1 MTPGVGG
8 PQSFCHTG
16 VTLVPFKAAVIESQE
31 VELKLELP
39 PGEIEAFRHA
49 PVLGDPARR
58 PVDQITTYFD
68 TDKGEL
74 RKAGYSLRLRRKGK
88 SCHQTVKQRGADS
101 GGFSS
106 RAEWETRVEEPQL
119 DFEALKATP
128 VGKLLTRRDMRK
140 RLARVSETQV
150 RRTTWLIPL
159 GASEIE
165 LILDE
170 GRVVSDGREE
180 PISEIELELKRGARS
195 DLFALAQM
203 LGEGLTLRM
212 GVMSKSE
219 RGFRLLEG
227 RSARAHKAE
236 KVRLDPE
243 MTIGEAFAVIV
254 QSCLRHFRLNE
265 PLISSDMNAAAL
277 HQARVAMRRL
287 RSALTL
293 FKPVLADADF
303 PRLRSELRWFTDQLG
318 EARNLDVIL
327 AIGPNDPARPDAAL
341 RRQLRERRKEAYRR
355 VQGALAERRL
365 PALILDLVAWSEVGD
380 WRRKEEAR
388 QPIASFAEA
397 RLDRAWKRVRRQGKG
412 LGALAAEDRHRLR
425 IEMKKLRYAVEF
437 FVSLAPRKSRARQKL
452 FSGHLRSLQELL
464 GELNDIETRRQLA
477 PELFEAGDLSLEREV
492 EGLIARAEQ
501 AYDAMRALGPYWR

>member
-1 MTPGVGG
+1 M
-8 PQSFCHTG
+8 
-16 VTLVPFKAAVIESQE
+16 IESQE

-39 PGEIEAFRHA
+39 PGEVEAFRHA
-49 PVLGDPARR
+49 AVLGDPARR
-58 PVDQITTYFD
+58 PVDQLTTYFD

-106 RAEWETRVEEPQL
+106 RAEWETKVETPQL

-128 VGKLLTRRDMRK
+128 VGKLLTRKDMRK
-140 RLARVSETQV
+140 RLSQVSETQV
-150 RRTTWLIPL
+150 RRTTWVIAL

-170 GRVVSDGREE
+170 GRVVSDGREA
-180 PISEIELELKRGARS
+180 PISEIELELKRGARA

-219 RGFRLLEG
+219 RGFRLLED

-236 KVRLDPE
+236 KVRLEPG
-243 MTIGEAFAVIV
+243 MTIAEAFAIIV

-265 PLISSDMNAAAL
+265 PLIANDMNASAL

-293 FKPVLADADF
+293 FRPVLVDADF

-318 EARNLDVIL
+318 DARNLDVIL
-327 AIGPNDPARPDAAL
+327 ATRPTEGVQPDPAL
-341 RRQLRERRKEAYRR
+341 RRQLRRQRKEAYQR
-355 VQGALAERRL
+355 VQRALAERRL
-365 PALILDLVAWSEVGD
+365 PALILDLVAWSEAGD
-380 WRRKEEAR
+380 WRSEEPAR
-388 QPIASFAEA
+388 QPIGDFAEA

-412 LGALAAEDRHRLR
+412 LGALSVEDRHRLR
-425 IEMKKLRYAVEF
+425 IEMKKLRYATEF
-437 FVSLAPRKSRARQKL
+437 FASLAPRKARSRQKL
-452 FSGHLRSLQELL
+452 FMGHLRELQELL
-464 GELNDIETRRQLA
+464 GDLNDIETRRQLA
-477 PELFEAGDLSLEREV
+477 PELFEDGDGAQEAQV
-492 EGLIARAEQ
+492 AGLIARAEQ
-501 AYDAMRALGPYWR
+501 SYDAMRELGPYWR

>member
-1 MTPGVGG
+1 MI
-8 PQSFCHTG
+8 
-16 VTLVPFKAAVIESQE
+16 KSQE

-58 PVDQITTYFD
+58 PVDQLTTYFD

-74 RKAGYSLRLRRKGK
+74 RKAGYSLRLRRKGRA
-88 SCHQTVKQRGADS
+88 CLQTVKHRGADS

-106 RAEWETRVEEPQL
+106 RAEWETKVETPQL

-128 VGKLLTRRDMRK
+128 VGKLLTKRDMRK
-140 RLARVSETQV
+140 RLAQVSETQV
-150 RRTTWLIPL
+150 RRTTWVIPL

-170 GRVVSDGREE
+170 GRVVSDGREM

-219 RGFRLLEG
+219 RGFRLLED
-227 RSARAHKAE
+227 RNARAHKAE
-236 KVRLDPE
+236 KVKLDPG

-265 PLISSDMNAAAL
+265 PLIASDLNAAAL

-293 FKPVLADADF
+293 FRPVLIDADF

-318 EARNLDVIL
+318 DARNLDVIL
-327 AIGPNDPARPDAAL
+327 ATRPQEGVQPDPAL
-341 RRQLRERRKEAYRR
+341 RRQLRRQRKEAYER
-355 VQGALAERRL
+355 VQRALAERRL

-380 WRRKEEAR
+380 WRRQETAK
-388 QPIASFAEA
+388 PTIGPFAEA
-397 RLDRAWKRVRRQGKG
+397 RLDRAWKRVRKRGKE

-425 IEMKKLRYAVEF
+425 IEMKKLRYAAEF
-437 FVSLAPRKSRARQKL
+437 FAGLAPRNRRGQQKL
-452 FSGHLRSLQELL
+452 FTRHLRDLQERL

-477 PELFEAGDLSLEREV
+477 PRLFESGDGAVDGAEAE
-492 EGLIARAEQ
+492 LIARAEQ
-501 AYDAMRALGPYWR
+501 AYEAMRALGPYWR

>member
-1 MTPGVGG
+1 MI
-8 PQSFCHTG
+8 
-16 VTLVPFKAAVIESQE
+16 KSQE

-39 PGEIEAFRHA
+39 PGQIEAFRHS

-58 PVDQITTYFD
+58 PVDQLTTYFD
-68 TDKGEL
+68 TEKGEL
-74 RKAGYSLRLRRKGK
+74 RKAGYSLRLRRKGRN
-88 SCHQTVKQRGADS
+88 CLQTVKHRGADS

-106 RAEWETRVEEPQL
+106 RAEWETKVETPQL

-128 VGKLLTRRDMRK
+128 VGKLLTKRDMRK
-140 RLARVSETQV
+140 RLALVSETQV
-150 RRTTWLIPL
+150 RRTTWVIPL

-170 GRVVSDGREE
+170 GRVVSGGREM
-180 PISEIELELKRGARS
+180 PISEIELELKRGVRA

-219 RGFRLLEG
+219 RGFRLLED

-236 KVRLDPE
+236 KVRLDPG

-265 PLISSDMNAAAL
+265 PLIAGDMNAAAL
-277 HQARVAMRRL
+277 HQARVALRRL

-293 FKPVLADADF
+293 FRPVLVDADF

-318 EARNLDVIL
+318 DARNLDVIL
-327 AIGPNDPARPDAAL
+327 ATGPQEGVKPDPAL
-341 RRQLRERRKEAYRR
+341 RRQLRRQRKEAYGR
-355 VQGALAERRL
+355 VQGTLAERRL
-365 PALILDLVAWSEVGD
+365 PALILDLVAWSEAGD
-380 WRRKEEAR
+380 WRRQEAAK
-388 QPIASFAEA
+388 QPIGAFAEA
-397 RLDRAWKRVRRQGKG
+397 RLDRAWKRVRKQGQG
-412 LGALAAEDRHRLR
+412 IGALTVEDRHRLR

-437 FVSLAPRKSRARQKL
+437 FASLAARNLRRQQKL
-452 FSGHLRSLQELL
+452 FSGHLRDLQELL
-464 GELNDIETRRQLA
+464 GDLNDIETRRQLA
-477 PELFEAGDLSLEREV
+477 PELFEAGDGALEGEV
-492 EGLIARAEQ
+492 AGLIARAEQ
-501 AYDAMRALGPYWR
+501 AYEAMRELGPYWR

>member
-1 MTPGVGG
+1 MLAG
-8 PQSFCHTG
+8 PDRRDR
-16 VTLVPFKAAVIESQE
+16 PPVIKSQE

-39 PGEIEAFRHA
+39 PGQIEAFRHA

-58 PVDQITTYFD
+58 PVDQLTTYFD

-88 SCHQTVKQRGADS
+88 SCLQTVKQRGADS

-106 RAEWETRVEEPQL
+106 RAEWETRVETPQL

-128 VGKLLTRRDMRK
+128 VGKLLTKRDMRR
-140 RLARVSETQV
+140 RLAQVSETQV
-150 RRTTWLIPL
+150 RRTTWVIPL

-165 LILDE
+165 AILDE
-170 GRVVSDGREE
+170 GRVVGNGRET
-180 PISEIELELKRGARS
+180 PISEIELELKRGARA

-219 RGFRLLEG
+219 RGFRLLED

-236 KVRLDPE
+236 KVRLDPG
-243 MTIGEAFAVIV
+243 MAIREAFAVIV

-265 PLISSDMNAAAL
+265 PLIANDMNAAAL

-293 FKPVLADADF
+293 FRPVLVDADF

-318 EARNLDVIL
+318 DARNLDVIL
-327 AIGPNDPARPDAAL
+327 ATRTQEGTRSDPAL
-341 RRQLRERRKEAYRR
+341 RRQLRRQRKEAYAR
-355 VQGALAERRL
+355 VQRALAERRL
-365 PALILDLVAWSEVGD
+365 PARILDLVAWSEVGD
-380 WRRKEEAR
+380 WRSQEAAR
-388 QPIASFAEA
+388 QPIEAFAGA
-397 RLDRAWKRVRRQGKG
+397 RLDRAWKRIRKQGKG
-412 LGALAAEDRHRLR
+412 LGALAVEDRHRLR
-425 IEMKKLRYAVEF
+425 IETKKLRYAAEF
-437 FVSLAPRKSRARQKL
+437 FASLAPRNRRRQQKL
-452 FSGHLRSLQELL
+452 FTGHLRDLQELL

-477 PELFEAGDLSLEREV
+477 PRLFETGDGAADEEV
-492 EGLIARAEQ
+492 AALIARAERS
-501 AYDAMRALGPYWR
+501 YEAMRELGPYWR

>member
-1 MTPGVGG
+1 M
-8 PQSFCHTG
+8 
-16 VTLVPFKAAVIESQE
+16 IESQE

-39 PGEIEAFRHA
+39 PGEIEAFRHV

-58 PVDQITTYFD
+58 PVDQVTTYFD
-68 TDKGEL
+68 TEKGEL
-74 RKAGYSLRLRRKGK
+74 RKAGYSLRLRKKGK

-106 RAEWETRVEEPQL
+106 RAEWETKVETPQL

-128 VGKLLTRRDMRK
+128 VGKLLTKRDMRK
-140 RLARVSETQV
+140 RLTPVSETQV

-159 GASEIE
+159 GTSEIE

-170 GRVVSDGREE
+170 GRVVSDGRET
-180 PISEIELELKRGARS
+180 PISEIELELKRGARA

-203 LGEGLTLRM
+203 LGDGLTLRM

-219 RGFRLLEG
+219 RGFRLLED

-236 KVRLDPE
+236 KVRLDLQ

-265 PLISSDMNAAAL
+265 PLVASDLNSAAL

-293 FKPVLADADF
+293 FRPVLADPDF

-318 EARNLDVIL
+318 DARNLDVIL
-327 AIGPNDPARPDAAL
+327 AARPQEGGRPDPVI
-341 RRQLRERRKEAYRR
+341 RRQLRRQRKEAYER
-355 VQGALAERRL
+355 VQKGLAERRL

-380 WRRKEEAR
+380 WRLHEAAQ
-388 QPIASFAEA
+388 QPIEAFARA
-397 RLDRAWKRVRRQGKG
+397 RLDRAWKRVRKKGRG
-412 LGALAAEDRHRLR
+412 LGALTVEDRHRLR
-425 IEMKKLRYAVEF
+425 IDMKKLRYAAEF
-437 FVSLAPRKSRARQKL
+437 FASLAPRKSRSRQKL
-452 FSGHLRSLQELL
+452 FTGHLRNLQELL
-464 GELNDIETRRQLA
+464 GNLNDIETRRQLA
-477 PELFEAGDLSLEREV
+477 PQLFEAAGDAPEAEVAGLLADAERVYE
-492 EGLIARAEQ
+492 
-501 AYDAMRALGPYWR
+501 AMREFGPYWR

>member
-1 MTPGVGG
+1 M
-8 PQSFCHTG
+8 
-16 VTLVPFKAAVIESQE
+16 AAVIESQE

-58 PVDQITTYFD
+58 PVDQVTTYFD
-68 TDKGEL
+68 TERGEL

-101 GGFSS
+101 CGFSS
-106 RAEWETRVEEPQL
+106 RAEWETKVDSPQL

-128 VGKLLTRRDMRK
+128 VGKLLTKRDMRR
-140 RLARVSETQV
+140 RLTGVSETQV

-159 GASEIE
+159 GGSEIE

-170 GRVVSDGREE
+170 GRVVSDGREA

-219 RGFRLLEG
+219 RGFRLLED

-236 KVRLDPE
+236 KVRLDPD
-243 MTIGEAFAVIV
+243 MTVGEAFAVIV

-265 PLISSDMNAAAL
+265 PLIASDMNASAL
-277 HQARVAMRRL
+277 HQARVAIRRL

-293 FKPVLADADF
+293 FRPVLMDDDL
-303 PRLRSELRWFTDQLG
+303 PRLRSELRWFSGQLG
-318 EARNLDVIL
+318 DARNLDVIL
-327 AIGPNDPARPDAAL
+327 AIGPNDAARPDAAL
-341 RRQLRERRKEAYRR
+341 RRQLRRRRKEAYER
-355 VQGALAERRL
+355 VQRALAERRL

-380 WRRKEEAR
+380 WRRRDEAK
-388 QPIASFAEA
+388 QPIPGFAEA
-397 RLDRAWKRVRRQGKG
+397 RLERAWKRVRRRGKA
-412 LGALAAEDRHRLR
+412 LGTLPAEERHRLR
-425 IEMKKLRYAVEF
+425 IEMKKLRYAAEF
-437 FVSLAPRKSRARQKL
+437 FASLAPRNRRGQHKL
-452 FSGHLRSLQELL
+452 FSGHLRDLQELL

-477 PELFEAGDLSLEREV
+477 PELFEAGDSSLDGQVAELV
-492 EGLIARAEQ
+492 ARSEQ
-501 AYDAMRALGPYWR
+501 AYRALREVGPYWR

>member
-1 MTPGVGG
+1 M
-8 PQSFCHTG
+8 
-16 VTLVPFKAAVIESQE
+16 IESQE
-31 VELKLELP
+31 VELKLELS

-49 PVLGDPARR
+49 AVLGDPARR
-58 PVDQITTYFD
+58 PVDQLTTYFD

-88 SCHQTVKQRGADS
+88 SCHQTVKHRGSDS

-106 RAEWETRVEEPQL
+106 RPEWETRVEAAQL

-140 RLARVSETQV
+140 RLRPVSETQV
-150 RRTTWLIPL
+150 RRTTWLIAL
-159 GASEIE
+159 GGSEIE

-170 GRVVSDGREE
+170 GRVVSEGRES
-180 PISEIELELKRGARS
+180 PISEIELELKRGARG

-203 LGEGLTLRM
+203 LGEGLSLRM

-219 RGFRLLEG
+219 RGFRLLED

-236 KVRLDPE
+236 KVRLDPA
-243 MTIGEAFAVIV
+243 MTIGEAFAMIV

-265 PLISSDMNAAAL
+265 PLVASGMNAAAL

-293 FKPVLADADF
+293 FRPVLVDADF

-318 EARNLDVIL
+318 DARNLDVIL
-327 AIGPNDPARPDAAL
+327 AARPRDGARPDPALARQL
-341 RRQLRERRKEAYRR
+341 RRQRKEAYGR
-355 VQGALAERRL
+355 VQRTLAERRL

-380 WRRKEEAR
+380 WRSREEAGL
-388 QPIASFAEA
+388 PIGAFSQA
-397 RLDRAWKRVRRQGKG
+397 RLDRAWKRVRKQGKG
-412 LGALAAEDRHRLR
+412 LAALSAEDRHRLR
-425 IEMKKLRYAVEF
+425 IEMKKLRYAAEF
-437 FVSLAPRKSRARQKL
+437 FASLAPRKSRSRQKL
-452 FSGHLRSLQELL
+452 FIGHLRELQELL

-477 PELFEAGDLSLEREV
+477 PRLFDEGGEAPETEVADLV
-492 EGLIARAEQ
+492 ARAGQSYE
-501 AYDAMRALGPYWR
+501 AMRDLGPYWR

>member
-1 MTPGVGG
+1 M
-8 PQSFCHTG
+8 
-16 VTLVPFKAAVIESQE
+16 IESQE
-31 VELKLELP
+31 VELKLDLP
-39 PGEIEAFRHA
+39 PGEIEAFRHI

-58 PVDQITTYFD
+58 PVDQLTTYFD

-74 RKAGYSLRLRRKGK
+74 RKAGYSLRLRKKHR

-106 RAEWETRVEEPQL
+106 RAEWETKVETPQL

-128 VGKLLTRRDMRK
+128 VGKLLTKRDMRK
-140 RLARVSETQV
+140 RLAPVSETQV

-170 GRVVSDGREE
+170 GRVVSDGRET
-180 PISEIELELKRGARS
+180 PISEIELELKRGARA

-203 LGEGLTLRM
+203 LGDGLTLRM

-219 RGFRLLEG
+219 RGFRLLED

-236 KVRLDPE
+236 KVRLGPA
-243 MTIGEAFAVIV
+243 MTIGEAFAIIV

-265 PLISSDMNAAAL
+265 PLIASDLNAAAL

-293 FKPVLADADF
+293 FRPVLIDADF

-318 EARNLDVIL
+318 DARNLDVIL
-327 AIGPNDPARPDAAL
+327 AARPTQGVQPDPAL
-341 RRQLRERRKEAYRR
+341 RRQLRGQRKDAYKR
-355 VQGALAERRL
+355 VQRALAERRL

-380 WRRKEEAR
+380 WRSEAAAR
-388 QPIASFAEA
+388 QPIGAFAEA
-397 RLDRAWKRVRRQGKG
+397 RLDRAWKRVRKQGRE
-412 LGALAAEDRHRLR
+412 LGALAVEDRHRLR
-425 IEMKKLRYAVEF
+425 IEMKKLRYAAEF
-437 FVSLAPRKSRARQKL
+437 FASLAPRNRRRQQKL
-452 FSGHLRSLQELL
+452 FTSELRNLQELL
-464 GELNDIETRRQLA
+464 GNLNDIETRRQLA
-477 PELFEAGDLSLEREV
+477 PQLFEAGDGTVDGEV
-492 EGLIARAEQ
+492 AGLIARAEQ
-501 AYDAMRALGPYWR
+501 AYGSMRALGPYWR

>member
-1 MTPGVGG
+1 
-8 PQSFCHTG
+8 
-16 VTLVPFKAAVIESQE
+16 VIESQE
-31 VELKLELP
+31 VELKLELS
-39 PGEIEAFRHA
+39 PGEIEAFRNA

-58 PVDQITTYFD
+58 PVDQLTTYFD

-88 SCHQTVKQRGADS
+88 TCLQTVKQRGADS

-106 RAEWETRVEEPQL
+106 RAEWETRVETPQL
-119 DFEALKATP
+119 DFEALKPTP
-128 VGKLLTRRDMRK
+128 IGKLLSKRDMRR
-140 RLARVSETQV
+140 RLAPVSETEV

-170 GRVVSDGREE
+170 GRVVGDGREA
-180 PISEIELELKRGARS
+180 PVSEIELELKRGTRA

-203 LGEGLTLRM
+203 LGEDLILRM

-219 RGFRLLEG
+219 RGLRLLED

-236 KVRLDPE
+236 KVRLDPA
-243 MTIGEAFAVIV
+243 MPIGEAFAVIV

-265 PLISSDMNAAAL
+265 PLIAGDLNAAAL

-293 FKPVLADADF
+293 FRPVLVDPDF

-318 EARNLDVIL
+318 DARNLDVIL
-327 AIGPNDPARPDAAL
+327 ATRPNRGAQPDPAL
-341 RRQLRERRKEAYRR
+341 RRQLRVRRKDAYRR
-355 VQGALAERRL
+355 VQRVLAERRL
-365 PALILDLVAWSEVGD
+365 PSLILDLVAWSEVGD
-380 WRRKEEAR
+380 WRSEESAR
-388 QPIASFAEA
+388 QPIAAFAEA
-397 RLDRAWKRVRRQGKG
+397 RLDRAWKRVRKQGRDF
-412 LGALAAEDRHRLR
+412 GALAAEERHRLR
-425 IEMKKLRYAVEF
+425 IEMKKLRYAAEF
-437 FVSLAPRKSRARQKL
+437 FASLVPRKARSRQKL
-452 FSGHLRSLQELL
+452 FLSRLRDLQGLL

-477 PELFEAGDLSLEREV
+477 PQLLEGHSSLEAGV
-492 EGLIARAEQ
+492 AGLVARCEQ
-501 AYDAMRALGPYWR
+501 AYGSIRDIGPYWRQPGNRA

>member
-1 MTPGVGG
+1 
-8 PQSFCHTG
+8 
-16 VTLVPFKAAVIESQE
+16 VIESQE

-39 PGEIEAFRHA
+39 PGEIEAFRHT

-58 PVDQITTYFD
+58 PVDQLTTYFD

-106 RAEWETRVEEPQL
+106 RAEWETRVETPQL

-128 VGKLLTRRDMRK
+128 VGKLLTKRDMRK
-140 RLARVSETQV
+140 RLALVSETRV

-170 GRVVSDGREE
+170 GRVVSDGRES
-180 PISEIELELKRGARS
+180 PISEIELELKRGVRA

-219 RGFRLLEG
+219 RGFRLLED

-236 KVRLDPE
+236 KVRLDTG
-243 MTIGEAFAVIV
+243 MTIAEAFAIIV

-265 PLISSDMNAAAL
+265 PLVASDMNAAAL

-293 FKPVLADADF
+293 FRPVLIDSDF

-318 EARNLDVIL
+318 DARNLDVIL
-327 AIGPNDPARPDAAL
+327 ATRPQPGVRPDPAL
-341 RRQLRERRKEAYRR
+341 RRQLRRRRKEAYER
-355 VQGALAERRL
+355 VQRALAERRL

-380 WRRKEEAR
+380 WRRQEAAK
-388 QPIASFAEA
+388 QPIAAFAET
-397 RLDRAWKRVRRQGKG
+397 RLDRAWKRVRRQGKE
-412 LGALAAEDRHRLR
+412 LGTLASDDRHRLR
-425 IEMKKLRYAVEF
+425 IEMKKLRYAAEF
-437 FVSLAPRKSRARQKL
+437 FATLAARNRRRQQKL
-452 FSGHLRSLQELL
+452 FTGHLRDLQELL
-464 GELNDIETRRQLA
+464 GELNDFETRRQLA
-477 PELFEAGDLSLEREV
+477 PELFEAVDLSVNGEAT
-492 EGLIARAEQ
+492 GLIARAEQ
-501 AYDAMRALGPYWR
+501 AYRAMRELGPYWR

>member
-1 MTPGVGG
+1 M
-8 PQSFCHTG
+8 
-16 VTLVPFKAAVIESQE
+16 IESQE

-58 PVDQITTYFD
+58 PVDQLTTYFD

-88 SCHQTVKQRGADS
+88 SCHQTVKARGTDS

-106 RAEWETRVEEPQL
+106 RAEWETKIETPQL
-119 DFEALKATP
+119 DFEALKTTP
-128 VGKLLTRRDMRK
+128 VGKLLTKRDMRK
-140 RLARVSETQV
+140 RLAAVSETQV
-150 RRTTWLIPL
+150 RRTTWVIPL

-170 GRVVSDGREE
+170 GRVVSDGRET

-219 RGFRLLEG
+219 RGFRLLED

-236 KVRLDPE
+236 KVRLDPD
-243 MTIGEAFAVIV
+243 MTIGEAFAVVV

-265 PLISSDMNAAAL
+265 TLIASDMNAAAL

-293 FKPVLADADF
+293 FRPVLIDSDF
-303 PRLRSELRWFTDQLG
+303 ARLRSELRWFTDQLG
-318 EARNLDVIL
+318 DARNLDVIL
-327 AIGPNDPARPDAAL
+327 ATKPLEGVPPDPNL
-341 RRQLRERRKEAYRR
+341 RRQLRRRRKQAYER
-355 VQGALAERRL
+355 VQRALAERRL

-380 WRRKEEAR
+380 WRRQDAAQ
-388 QPIASFAEA
+388 QPIGTFAEA
-397 RLDRAWKRVRRQGKG
+397 RLDRAWKRVRKQGRG
-412 LGALAAEDRHRLR
+412 LGALAVEDRHRLR
-425 IEMKKLRYAVEF
+425 IEMKKLRYATEF
-437 FVSLAPRKSRARQKL
+437 FASLAPRNRRRQQKL
-452 FSGHLRSLQELL
+452 FTGHLRSLQELL

-477 PELFEAGDLSLEREV
+477 PELFEVGQEALEGEIA
-492 EGLIARAEQ
+492 GLIARAEQ
-501 AYDAMRALGPYWR
+501 AYEAMRELGSYWR

>member
-1 MTPGVGG
+1 
-8 PQSFCHTG
+8 
-16 VTLVPFKAAVIESQE
+16 VTESQE

-58 PVDQITTYFD
+58 PVDQVTTYFD

-106 RAEWETRVEEPQL
+106 RAEWETRVETPQL

-128 VGKLLTRRDMRK
+128 VGKLLSKRDMRK
-140 RLARVSETQV
+140 RLTIVSETQV
-150 RRTTWLIPL
+150 RRSTWLIRL
-159 GASEIE
+159 GSSEIE

-170 GRVVSDGREE
+170 GRVVSDGRES

-195 DLFALAQM
+195 DLFALAQL

-219 RGFRLLEG
+219 RGFRLLED

-236 KVRLDPE
+236 KVRLDPD
-243 MTIGEAFAVIV
+243 MTIGEAFAIIV

-265 PLISSDMNAAAL
+265 PLIASDMNAAAL
-277 HQARVAMRRL
+277 HQARVAFRRL

-293 FKPVLADADF
+293 FRPVLADPDF
-303 PRLRSELRWFTDQLG
+303 PRLRSELRWFADQFG
-318 EARNLDVIL
+318 DARNLDVIL
-327 AIGPNDPARPDAAL
+327 ATGPNGSMRPDPAL
-341 RRQLRERRKEAYRR
+341 RRQLRGRRKEAYQR
-355 VQGALAERRL
+355 VQRALAERRL
-365 PALILDLVAWSEVGD
+365 PALILDLVAWSEAGD
-380 WRRKEEAR
+380 WRRKPESN
-388 QPIASFAEA
+388 QPIAGFADA
-397 RLDRAWKRVRRQGKG
+397 RLDRAWKRVRRKG
-412 LGALAAEDRHRLR
+412 RGLESLAAEDRHRLR
-425 IEMKKLRYAVEF
+425 IEIKKLRYAAEYF
-437 FVSLAPRKSRARQKL
+437 ASLSPRKSRRRQKL
-452 FSGHLRSLQELL
+452 FNGHLRGLQELL
-464 GELNDIETRRQLA
+464 GALNDIETRRQLA
-477 PELFEAGDLSLEREV
+477 PELFEGEGIDEGSVELIGRAG
-492 EGLIARAEQ
+492 Q
-501 AYDAMRALGPYWR
+501 AYEALKALGPYWR

>member
-1 MTPGVGG
+1 M
-8 PQSFCHTG
+8 
-16 VTLVPFKAAVIESQE
+16 IESQE
-31 VELKLELP
+31 VELKLELS

-58 PVDQITTYFD
+58 PVDQLTTYYD

-106 RAEWETRVEEPQL
+106 RAEWETKVDEPEL

-128 VGKLLTRRDMRK
+128 VGKLLTRKDMRK
-140 RLARVSETQV
+140 RLAAVSETQV
-150 RRTTWLIPL
+150 RRTTWLIAL

-170 GRVVSDGREE
+170 GRVVSDGREA
-180 PISEIELELKRGARS
+180 PISEIELELKRGARG

-219 RGFRLLEG
+219 RGFRLLED
-227 RSARAHKAE
+227 RSSRAHKAE
-236 KVRLDPE
+236 KVRLDPA

-265 PLISSDMNAAAL
+265 PLVAGDMNASAL

-293 FKPVLADADF
+293 FRPVLVDSDL
-303 PRLRSELRWFTDQLG
+303 PRLRSELRWFTSQLG
-318 EARNLDVIL
+318 DARNLDVML
-327 AIGPNDPARPDAAL
+327 ATGPQDAARPDPAL
-341 RRQLRERRKEAYRR
+341 RRQLRRQRKHAYER
-355 VQGALAERRL
+355 VQRALAERRL
-365 PALILDLVAWSEVGD
+365 PALILDLVAWSEAGG
-380 WRRKEEAR
+380 WRSGEAAG
-388 QPIASFAEA
+388 QPIGAFAEA
-397 RLDRAWKRVRRQGKG
+397 RLDRAWKRVRQQGKG
-412 LGALAAEDRHRLR
+412 LAELPVEDRHRLR
-425 IEMKKLRYAVEF
+425 IEMKKLRYATEF
-437 FVSLAPRKSRARQKL
+437 FASLAPGKSRGRQKL
-452 FSGHLRSLQELL
+452 FTGHLRDLQELL
-464 GELNDIETRRQLA
+464 GDLNDIETRRQLA
-477 PELFEAGDLSLEREV
+477 PQLFEDGDGALEEQMA
-492 EGLIARAEQ
+492 GLIARAGQ
-501 AYDAMRALGPYWR
+501 TYDSMRELGPYWR

>member
-1 MTPGVGG
+1 
-8 PQSFCHTG
+8 
-16 VTLVPFKAAVIESQE
+16 VIESQE

-39 PGEIEAFRHA
+39 PGEIEAFRHV

-58 PVDQITTYFD
+58 PVDQVTTYFD

-74 RKAGYSLRLRRKGK
+74 RKAGYSLRLRTKGR

-106 RAEWETRVEEPQL
+106 RAEWEKKVETPQL

-128 VGKLLTRRDMRK
+128 VGKLLTRRDMKK
-140 RLARVSETQV
+140 RLSPVSETRV

-159 GASEIE
+159 GSSEIE

-170 GRVVSDGREE
+170 GRVASDGREA
-180 PISEIELELKRGARS
+180 PISEIELELKRGARA

-219 RGFRLLEG
+219 RGFRLLED
-227 RSARAHKAE
+227 RRARAHKAE

-243 MTIGEAFAVIV
+243 MKIGEAFAIIV

-265 PLISSDMNAAAL
+265 PLVASGLNSAAL

-293 FKPVLADADF
+293 FRPVLTDSDF
-303 PRLRSELRWFTDQLG
+303 TRLRSDLSWFTDQLG
-318 EARNLDVIL
+318 DARNLDVIL
-327 AIGPNDPARPDAAL
+327 AARPEEGGRPDPAL
-341 RRQLRERRKEAYRR
+341 RRQLLGQRKDAYGR

-365 PALILDLVAWSEVGD
+365 PSLILDLVAWSEVGD
-380 WRRKEEAR
+380 WRRKEAAK
-388 QPIASFAEA
+388 QPIGAFAEA
-397 RLDRAWKRVRRQGKG
+397 RLDRAWKRVRKQGKA
-412 LGALAAEDRHRLR
+412 LGALCVEDRHRLR
-425 IEMKKLRYAVEF
+425 IEMKKLRYATEF
-437 FVSLAPRKSRARQKL
+437 FESLAPRKSRSGQKL
-452 FSGHLRSLQELL
+452 FTGHLRELQELL
-464 GELNDIETRRQLA
+464 GDLNDIETRRQLA
-477 PELFEAGDLSLEREV
+477 PQLFEDGSPEAEV
-492 EGLIARAEQ
+492 AGLIARAEQ
-501 AYDAMRALGPYWR
+501 AYLSMREAGPYWR

>member
-1 MTPGVGG
+1 
-8 PQSFCHTG
+8 
-16 VTLVPFKAAVIESQE
+16 VIESQE

-58 PVDQITTYFD
+58 PVDQLTTYFD

-74 RKAGYSLRLRRKGK
+74 RKAGYSLRLRRKGR
-88 SCHQTVKQRGADS
+88 SCLQTVKQRGTDS

-106 RAEWETRVEEPQL
+106 RAEWETKVETPQL

-128 VGKLLTRRDMRK
+128 VGKLLTKRDMRK
-140 RLARVSETQV
+140 RLAQVSETQV

-170 GRVVSDGREE
+170 GRVVSDGRET

-195 DLFALAQM
+195 DLFTLAQM

-219 RGFRLLEG
+219 RGFRLLED
-227 RSARAHKAE
+227 RNARAHKAE
-236 KVRLDPE
+236 KVRLDPG

-265 PLISSDMNAAAL
+265 PLIASDMNAAAL

-293 FKPVLADADF
+293 FRPVLIDADF

-318 EARNLDVIL
+318 DARNLDVIL
-327 AIGPNDPARPDAAL
+327 ATKPREGVQTSPAL
-341 RRQLRERRKEAYRR
+341 RRQLRQRRKEAYAR
-355 VQGALAERRL
+355 VQRALAEPRL

-380 WRRKEEAR
+380 WRHKEAAK
-388 QPIASFAEA
+388 QPIHAFAQA
-397 RLDRAWKRVRRQGKG
+397 RLDRAWKRVRKQGKG
-412 LGALAAEDRHRLR
+412 LGALAVEDRHRLR
-425 IEMKKLRYAVEF
+425 IEMKKLRYAAEF
-437 FVSLAPRKSRARQKL
+437 FASLSPKNRRRQQKL
-452 FSGHLRSLQELL
+452 FGGHLRDLQELL

-477 PELFEAGDLSLEREV
+477 PELLEGGDGALEGEV
-492 EGLIARAEQ
+492 AGLIARAGQ
-501 AYDAMRALGPYWR
+501 AYEAMRALGPYWR

>member
-1 MTPGVGG
+1 
-8 PQSFCHTG
+8 
-16 VTLVPFKAAVIESQE
+16 VIESQE

-74 RKAGYSLRLRRKGK
+74 RKSGYSLRLRRKGK

-106 RAEWETRVEEPQL
+106 RPEWETRVETPQL

-128 VGKLLTRRDMRK
+128 VGKLLTKRDMRK
-140 RLARVSETQV
+140 RLSTVSETQV

-159 GASEIE
+159 GGSEIE

-170 GRVVSDGREE
+170 GRVVSDGRET

-227 RSARAHKAE
+227 RSVRAHKAE
-236 KVRLDPE
+236 KVRLDPD
-243 MTIGEAFAVIV
+243 MSIGEAFAVIV

-265 PLISSDMNAAAL
+265 PLIASDMNAAAL
-277 HQARVAMRRL
+277 HQARVALRRL

-293 FKPVLADADF
+293 FRPVLADSDF

-318 EARNLDVIL
+318 DARNLDVIL
-327 AIGPNDPARPDAAL
+327 AARPIEGVRPDPAL
-341 RRQLRERRKEAYRR
+341 RRQLRRRRKEAYEK
-355 VQGALAERRL
+355 VQRALAERRL

-380 WRRKEEAR
+380 WRRQDEAK
-388 QPIASFAEA
+388 QPIGAFADA
-397 RLDRAWKRVRRQGKG
+397 RLDRAWKRVRKQGKA
-412 LGALAAEDRHRLR
+412 LGTLSVEDRHRLR
-425 IEMKKLRYAVEF
+425 IEMKKLRYAAEF
-437 FVSLAPRKSRARQKL
+437 FASLAPGKRRREQKL
-452 FSGHLRSLQELL
+452 FGGHLRDLQELL
-464 GELNDIETRRQLA
+464 GDLNDIETRRQLA
-477 PELFEAGDLSLEREV
+477 PELFEGSEGPDEGA
-492 EGLIARAEQ
+492 EGLLARAGQVYE
-501 AYDAMRALGPYWR
+501 AMRSLGPYWR

>member
-1 MTPGVGG
+1 M
-8 PQSFCHTG
+8 
-16 VTLVPFKAAVIESQE
+16 IESQE

-39 PGEIEAFRHA
+39 PGEIEAFRHS

-58 PVDQITTYFD
+58 PVDQLTTYYD

-74 RKAGYSLRLRRKGK
+74 RKAGYSLRLRKKNR

-106 RAEWETRVEEPQL
+106 RAEWETKVETAQL

-140 RLARVSETQV
+140 RLAPVSETRV
-150 RRTTWLIPL
+150 RRSTWLIPL

-170 GRVVSDGREE
+170 GRVVSDGRES
-180 PISEIELELKRGARS
+180 PISEIELELKRGARA

-203 LGEGLTLRM
+203 LGEELTLRM

-219 RGFRLLEG
+219 RGFRLLED

-236 KVRLDPE
+236 KVRLDSG
-243 MTIGEAFAVIV
+243 MTIGEAFAVVV

-265 PLISSDMNAAAL
+265 PLIASDLNAAAL

-293 FKPVLADADF
+293 FRPVLVDSDF
-303 PRLRSELRWFTDQLG
+303 ARLRSELRWFTDQLG

-327 AIGPNDPARPDAAL
+327 ATKPTQGARPDPAL
-341 RRQLRERRKEAYRR
+341 RRQLRRQRKDSYQC
-355 VQGALAERRL
+355 VQRALAERRL

-380 WRRKEEAR
+380 WRFEESAR
-388 QPIASFAEA
+388 QPIGPFAEA

-412 LGALAAEDRHRLR
+412 LATLSVEDRHRLR
-425 IEMKKLRYAVEF
+425 IEMKKLRYAAEF
-437 FVSLAPRKSRARQKL
+437 FAGLAPRNRRRQQKL
-452 FSGHLRSLQELL
+452 FTGRLRDCQELL
-464 GELNDIETRRQLA
+464 GDLNDIETRRQLA
-477 PELFEAGDLSLEREV
+477 PQLFEGKDGAV
-492 EGLIARAEQ
+492 EADVAALIASAEQ
-501 AYDAMRALGPYWR
+501 AYESLREIGPYWR

>member
-1 MTPGVGG
+1 M
-8 PQSFCHTG
+8 
-16 VTLVPFKAAVIESQE
+16 ARVIESQE
-31 VELKLELP
+31 VELKLELS
-39 PGEIEAFRHA
+39 PGEVEAFRHA

-58 PVDQITTYFD
+58 PVDQLTTYFD

-106 RAEWETRVEEPQL
+106 RPEWETKVETPQL

-128 VGKLLTRRDMRK
+128 IGKLLTKRDMRK
-140 RLARVSETQV
+140 RLSPVSETQV

-170 GRVVSDGREE
+170 GRVVSDGRET
-180 PISEIELELKRGARS
+180 PISEIELELKRGARA

-219 RGFRLLEG
+219 RGFRLLED
-227 RSARAHKAE
+227 RNARAHKAE
-236 KVRLDPE
+236 KVRLDSG

-265 PLISSDMNAAAL
+265 PLVASAMNAAAL
-277 HQARVAMRRL
+277 HQGRVAMRRL

-293 FKPVLADADF
+293 FRPALIDADF
-303 PRLRSELRWFTDQLG
+303 PRLRSELRWFTGQLG
-318 EARNLDVIL
+318 DARNLDVIL
-327 AIGPNDPARPDAAL
+327 ATRPQAGGVQPDAAL
-341 RRQLRERRKEAYRR
+341 RRQLRRQRKEAYER
-355 VQGALAERRL
+355 VQRALAERRL
-365 PALILDLVAWSEVGD
+365 PALILDLVAWSEAGD
-380 WRRKEEAR
+380 WRSREIAR
-388 QPIASFAEA
+388 QPIGAFAEA
-397 RLDRAWKRVRRQGKG
+397 RLDRAWKRVRKQGKG
-412 LGALAAEDRHRLR
+412 LGALSVEDRHRLR
-425 IEMKKLRYAVEF
+425 IEMKKLRYAAEF
-437 FVSLAPRKSRARQKL
+437 FAGLAPRNRRRRQKL
-452 FSGHLRSLQELL
+452 FTGHLRSLQELL

-477 PELFEAGDLSLEREV
+477 PQLFEEGDGAQEAQV
-492 EGLIARAEQ
+492 AGLIARAEQ
-501 AYDAMRALGPYWR
+501 AYESMREVGPYWR

>member
-1 MTPGVGG
+1 M
-8 PQSFCHTG
+8 
-16 VTLVPFKAAVIESQE
+16 IESQE

-58 PVDQITTYFD
+58 PVDQLTTYFD

-106 RAEWETRVEEPQL
+106 RAEWETRVGSEQL
-119 DFEALKATP
+119 DFEALKSTP
-128 VGKLLTRRDMRK
+128 VGKLLTKRDMRK
-140 RLARVSETQV
+140 RLSPVSETEV

-159 GASEIE
+159 GTSEIE

-170 GRVVSDGREE
+170 GRVVSDGREV
-180 PISEIELELKRGARS
+180 PISEVELELKRGARA

-203 LGEGLTLRM
+203 LGDGLTLRM

-219 RGFRLLEG
+219 RGFRLLED
-227 RSARAHKAE
+227 RSVRAHKAE
-236 KVRLDPE
+236 KVGLEPG

-265 PLISSDMNAAAL
+265 PLIASDLNASAL

-293 FKPVLADADF
+293 FRPVLADPDF

-318 EARNLDVIL
+318 DARNLDVIL
-327 AIGPNDPARPDAAL
+327 ASKTDRDRRPDPAL
-341 RRQLRERRKEAYRR
+341 RRQLRRKRKEAYER
-355 VQGALAERRL
+355 VQRALAERRL

-380 WRRKEEAR
+380 WRLEEAAR
-388 QPIASFAEA
+388 QPIGAFAQA
-397 RLDRAWKRVRRQGKG
+397 RLDRAWKRVRKQGRAI
-412 LGALAAEDRHRLR
+412 GALCVEDRHRLR
-425 IEMKKLRYAVEF
+425 IEMKKLRYAAEF
-437 FVSLAPRKSRARQKL
+437 FASLSPRNRRRQQKQ
-452 FSGHLRSLQELL
+452 FAGEIRSLQELL
-464 GELNDIETRRQLA
+464 GDLNDIETRRQLA
-477 PELFEAGDLSLEREV
+477 PQLFEGGDEAV
-492 EGLIARAEQ
+492 EAQAAGLIARAEQ
-501 AYDAMRALGPYWR
+501 AYESLRAVGPYWR